1 MEQQRLV
8 ATTSRVELGVAHRF
22 PKNVGEPPTRY
33 LSAVDKANKGSLKT
47 SVASFSEVKTFF
59 SRHFRFSGCL

>member
-22 PKNVGEPPTRY
+22 PENVGEPPTHH
-33 LSAVDKANKGSLKT
+33 LSAVDRINKGSLKT
-47 SVASFSEVKTFF
+47 NAASFSEAKTFF
-59 SRHFRFSGCL
+59 NRHFRFSGCL

>member
-22 PKNVGEPPTRY
+22 PENVGEPPTRY